1 MWLTAFSTTTSYTSF
16 GSQSTFASEED
27 LSTLR
32 SQSKLQTKTT
42 GVSMLNSLEPV
53 DYHEYLNQVFSD
65 DENTVSD
72 VESTKSLQLNLRPT
86 NMTEIASATIYATF
100 GMSIAHTLD
109 RTEDPE
115 GEDIVAIV
123 HNSANYKL
131 SFWVNERRT

>member
-16 GSQSTFASEED
+16 GSQSTFASDED

-86 NMTEIASATIYATF
+86 NVTE
-100 GMSIAHTLD
+100 
-109 RTEDPE
+109 
-115 GEDIVAIV
+115 
-123 HNSANYKL
+123 
-131 SFWVNERRT
+131 